1 MLLDLEI
8 FEISILL
15 GQLVVYDIIMDSEK
29 KKEEAL
35 LIVASGSLKYCTST
49 VYSCLYII
57 YKTGI
62 SRFIVSRE
70 IESFREKV
78 RYVLSGTS
86 SIK

>member
-1 MLLDLEI
+1 M
-8 FEISILL
+8 ISLWI
-15 GQLVVYDIIMDSEK
+15 QK
-29 KKEEAL
+29 KKNKEEAL

-49 VYSCLYII
+49 VYSCLHII

-70 IESFREKV
+70 IGSFREKV